1 VRGRDVDEIG
11 LQRALYCSSIGEIEY
26 VLGPIVKG
34 KRIVVEGHIAGT
46 GRSAL
51 ERLGAEVEELRTTAL
66 RVVVSF
72 FVLRDLPAEVRCLG
86 SLLFAAHRALVMAA
100 CASFA
105 VYLSGRP
112 LRTHRTFQ
120 VPSFLI

>member
-1 VRGRDVDEIG
+1 MRGRDMDVVG

-34 KRIVVEGHIAGT
+34 KR
-46 GRSAL
+46 
-51 ERLGAEVEELRTTAL
+51 
-66 RVVVSF
+66 VVVG
-72 FVLRDLPAEVRCLG
+72 P
-86 SLLFAAHRALVMAA
+86 
-100 CASFA
+100 SFA